1 MAAVERVE
9 DLEVWR
15 LSRTLAGKVYHLSR
29 QGEFARDFGFR
40 DQIRRAAVSIVS
52 NIAEGFERSSPNQ
65 FLQFLDIA
73 RGSCGEVRTQLYL
86 ALDFGYIDRTQFQES
101 FDDTIRVGKMIS
113 SLIQYLRALRK

>member
-1 MAAVERVE
+1 MASVERVE

-15 LSRTLAGKVYHLSR
+15 LSRALAGKVYHLSR

-86 ALDFGYIDRTQFQES
+86 ALDFGYIDQTQFQES

-113 SLIQYLRALRK
+113 SLIQYLRTLRK